1 MKKNLFNFTHN
12 ELMKIKPP
20 KKGREKYKDAKEQ
33 GLVLIAS
40 YGGSKV
46 FYYGKKIDGDYKLLW
61 IGHFPEVSIADARK
75 KATEFKTLIA
85 NGIDPTEKPSPLPE
99 EVTTELTFKE
109 LFDRYVN
116 DHAQYK
122 IERYKDIIAD
132 MKRQAS
138 HLFERKISTIQ
149 REDMQEIFNNLTKEG
164 KFRTANLAIQRF
176 KRIFNKAIEW
186 ELLEKNPAIGIA
198 QHKEVE
204 RDRYITSEEKPA
216 FFEIV
221 EKEAN
226 PLMKDYLLISL
237 YTGARK
243 SNVLSMEWPEIN
255 LTDKTW
261 HIPAHK
267 SKNGIPHLLPLTE
280 KAIKILSKRK
290 KEKKNN
296 KWVFPSPRKSK
307 SGHFEEPQK
316 SWHKI
321 RQKAGIPDVRIHDI
335 RRTMGS
341 WMAINGAS
349 QYIIGKAL
357 NHKSYKSTEI
367 YARLS
372 IDPVREFM
380 EKATNSITDSKAKK
394 PAKSAK
400 KINLSNN

>member
-20 KKGREKYKDAKEQ
+20 KKGRDKYKDGKEQ

-61 IGHFPEVSIADARK
+61 IGHFPEISLIDARK
-75 KATEFKTLIA
+75 KAIEFKTLIA
-85 NGIDPTEKPSPLPE
+85 NGIDPTEKPSIVAE
-99 EVTTELTFKE
+99 EVATELTFKE
-109 LFDRYVN
+109 LVDRYIN
-116 DHAQYK
+116 EYAQYK
-122 IERYKDIIAD
+122 IKSYKDVIAD
-132 MKRQAS
+132 IKRQAS
-138 HLFERKISTIQ
+138 HLFDRKISTIQ

-357 NHKSYKSTEI
+357 NHKSPRATRI

-372 IDPVREFM
+372 IDPVRAFM

-394 PAKSAK
+394 SAK